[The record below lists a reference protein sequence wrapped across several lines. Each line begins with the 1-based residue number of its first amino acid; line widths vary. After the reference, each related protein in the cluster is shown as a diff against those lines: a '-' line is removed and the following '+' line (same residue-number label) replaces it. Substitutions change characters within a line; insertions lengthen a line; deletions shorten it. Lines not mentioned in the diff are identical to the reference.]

1 MGAGVLR
8 GLVWGELHGGFE
20 PRDVR
25 DVDVAYFEAS
35 DLRPQRDQMAEDLLR
50 RLLPGEPWQAKN
62 QAAVHTWYSKRFQG
76 DAFAPVHSIA
86 EAVARWPETATAV
99 AVRLGRDRRLE
110 ICAPLGLGDLL
121 GGVWRRNPKQVSIRE
136 SQAAARTAWGRSAMA
151 EGAGIPPTE
160 SRGDSDWGAAGP
172 WDAEYRPGRYRH
184 EPPLAFVD
192 DILAACRKAGLA
204 SAPGLYIG

>member
-1 MGAGVLR
+1 MVYGHPGDRAGEQPTGPWVGAGVLR

-76 DAFAPVHSIA
+76 DAFAPVHSMTRKPLDA
-86 EAVARWPETATAV
+86 GAPGVSFWVAISESYPYPELTIPASTY
-99 AVRLGRDRRLE
+99 
-110 ICAPLGLGDLL
+110 
-121 GGVWRRNPKQVSIRE
+121 GGSYT
-136 SQAAARTAWGRSAMA
+136 ST
-151 EGAGIPPTE
+151 
-160 SRGDSDWGAAGP
+160 SRGSMVTGP
-172 WDAEYRPGRYRH
+172 WPAILTSPPFPSPGRPR
-184 EPPLAFVD
+184 
-192 DILAACRKAGLA
+192 RG
-204 SAPGLYIG
+204 GGR